1 MQKKI
6 KKKKKPG
13 ELDEAKKESPGG
25 KNPLGKG
32 TEEGG
37 VQTRGLKILFDQVL
51 LAILFL
57 VSN

>member
-1 MQKKI
+1 MQ
-6 KKKKKPG
+6 KKKPG